1 MATTVLALLILVE
14 GTALPMEINRTW
26 NMQQATPP
34 ARVYPATSP
43 SLPPVYARI
52 AALPPGAVI
61 TEFPFGDMAWE
72 IRYLYYS
79 AAHWKPIANGYSGS
93 FPPAYK
99 ERLARLQ
106 RVTANPEAAWQSLR
120 DAGTTH
126 VVFHR
131 NAFARSEDAD
141 AVEMWLKSHGAT
153 ELERFADGDILLK
166 L

>member
-72 IRYLYYS
+72 IRYVYYS
-79 AAHWKPIANGYSGS
+79 AVHGKPITNGYSGS